1 MDILHLF
8 QQFASD
14 PRGFGQ
20 MLIATSLFIITM
32 LILFRVLSRDLSK
45 DLEKL
50 PKEIPTDNLF
60 DPQHF
65 FDHKTQKVLQEM
77 NHKWSKDYV
86 QTQLTVLIAKD
97 KFHYSLDQLADLL
110 VDRWKLNDT
119 VSPIHHIVLMI
130 DITEQSVTTIISEQ
144 LADILTPE
152 KRDELND
159 LFAKSFK
166 GSKFDS
172 GLRTYMDELDYF
184 LHMTRQQKETE
195 KRDQL
200 LQEIKDNQESLESSV
215 HTQTLLTTLN
225 LLKK

>member
-8 QQFASD
+8 QRFISD

-20 MLIATSLFIITM
+20 LLIITALGIM
-32 LILFRVLSRDLSK
+32 TLLIVFTVLSRDLSK

-50 PKEIPTDNLF
+50 PANIPTDNLF

-65 FDHKTQKVLQEM
+65 FDGKTQKVLQEM
-77 NHKWSKDYV
+77 NHKWSKNYV

-119 VSPIHHIVLMI
+119 TSPIHHIVLMI

-144 LADILTPE
+144 LTDILTPE
-152 KRDELND
+152 KRQELND

-166 GSKFDS
+166 GTKFDS
-172 GLRTYMDELDYF
+172 GLRAYMDDLDYF
-184 LHMTRQQKETE
+184 LHMTRKQKETE

-200 LQEIKDNQESLESSV
+200 LQEIKENQESLESSV

>member
-8 QQFASD
+8 QRFISD

-20 MLIATSLFIITM
+20 LLIITALGIMTFLIAFT
-32 LILFRVLSRDLSK
+32 VLSRDLSK

-65 FDHKTQKVLQEM
+65 FDGKTQKVLQEM
-77 NHKWSKDYV
+77 
-86 QTQLTVLIAKD
+86 
-97 KFHYSLDQLADLL
+97 FHYSLDQLADLL

-119 VSPIHHIVLMI
+119 TSPIHHIVLMV

-144 LADILTPE
+144 LSDILTPE

-166 GSKFDS
+166 GTKFDS

-200 LQEIKDNQESLESSV
+200 LQEIKENQESLESSV

>member
-8 QQFASD
+8 QRFVSD

-20 MLIATSLFIITM
+20 LLITISFLIMTVLIAFT
-32 LILFRVLSRDLSK
+32 VLSRYLSK

-65 FDHKTQKVLQEM
+65 FDSKTQKVLQEM

-86 QTQLTVLIAKD
+86 QTQLTVMIAKD
-97 KFHYSLDQLADLL
+97 MFHYSLDQLADLL

-119 VSPIHHIVLMI
+119 KSPIHHIVLMV

-144 LADILTPE
+144 LSDLLTPE

-166 GSKFDS
+166 GTKFDS

-184 LHMTRQQKETE
+184 LHMTRQQKATE

-200 LQEIKDNQESLESSV
+200 LQEIKENQESLESSV

>member
-8 QQFASD
+8 QRFVSD

-20 MLIATSLFIITM
+20 LLITTSLLIMTILIAFT
-32 LILFRVLSRDLSK
+32 VLSRYLSK

-97 KFHYSLDQLADLL
+97 KFHYTLDQLADLL

-119 VSPIHHIVLMI
+119 TSPIHHIVLMI

-152 KRDELND
+152 KRQELND

-166 GSKFDS
+166 GAKFDS

-184 LHMTRQQKETE
+184 LHMTRKQKETE
-195 KRDQL
+195 KRNQL

-215 HTQTLLTTLN
+215 RTQTLLTTLN

>member
-8 QQFASD
+8 QRFVSD

-20 MLIATSLFIITM
+20 LLIITALSIMTFLIAFT
-32 LILFRVLSRDLSK
+32 VLSRDLSK

-65 FDHKTQKVLQEM
+65 FDGKTQKVLQEM
-77 NHKWSKDYV
+77 NHKWPKDYV

-119 VSPIHHIVLMI
+119 TSPIHHIVLLV

-152 KRDELND
+152 KRDKLND
-159 LFAKSFK
+159 VFAKSFK
-166 GSKFDS
+166 GLKFDS
-172 GLRTYMDELDYF
+172 GLRAYMDELDYM
-184 LHMTRQQKETE
+184 LHMTRQQK
-195 KRDQL
+195 R
-200 LQEIKDNQESLESSV
+200 N
-215 HTQTLLTTLN
+215 
-225 LLKK
+225 

>member
-8 QQFASD
+8 QRFVSD

-20 MLIATSLFIITM
+20 LLIITALGIMTFLIAFT
-32 LILFRVLSRDLSK
+32 VLSRDLSK

-65 FDHKTQKVLQEM
+65 FDGKTQKVLQEM

-86 QTQLTVLIAKD
+86 QTQLTVMIAKD
-97 KFHYSLDQLADLL
+97 MFHYSLDQLADLL

-119 VSPIHHIVLMI
+119 TSPLHHIVLMV

-144 LADILTPE
+144 LANILTQE

-166 GSKFDS
+166 GTKFDS

-200 LQEIKDNQESLESSV
+200 LQEIKENQESLESSV
-215 HTQTLLTTLN
+215 HTQTLLTTN

>member
-1 MDILHLF
+1 MDIFHLF
-8 QQFASD
+8 QRFISD

-20 MLIATSLFIITM
+20 LLIITALGIM
-32 LILFRVLSRDLSK
+32 TFLLTFTVLSRDLSK

-50 PKEIPTDNLF
+50 PKEIPTNNLF

-65 FDHKTQKVLQEM
+65 FDGKTQKVLQEM

-119 VSPIHHIVLMI
+119 TSPIHHIVLMI

-152 KRDELND
+152 KRQELND

-166 GSKFDS
+166 GAKFDS

-184 LHMTRQQKETE
+184 LHMTRKQKETE

-200 LQEIKDNQESLESSV
+200 LQEIETNQESLESSI